1 MGRGSRPPAWQDRT
15 TDRKRVRI
23 VAIDASSDLMPA
35 VYAVRHQVFVGEQA
49 VPPAL
54 ERDEFDDVAIHLAAL
69 RGDDVVGT
77 LRIVVSGSSAK
88 IGRMAVLAAAREGGV
103 GTRLMERAHE
113 VARTMNVKAITLHA
127 QLTAKEFYAKLGYCE
142 EGDIFEEAGIAH
154 VSMRKVIG

>member
-1 MGRGSRPPAWQDRT
+1 MRPPRRRSDSLSPEGRGSGRRGSQLPAKQRNRAPPVSPHARGDLRPAWQDRT

-88 IGRMAVLAAAREGGV
+88 IGRMA
-103 GTRLMERAHE
+103 
-113 VARTMNVKAITLHA
+113 
-127 QLTAKEFYAKLGYCE
+127 
-142 EGDIFEEAGIAH
+142 
-154 VSMRKVIG
+154 